1 MAPNMQAQEAITT
14 IMAMPHMRSDTF
26 LRFLASITV
35 MTIITGTARKQSM
48 PIKNNIIY
56 IFYSFPPILI
66 AALFI
71 LSHFAHSVSRRS
83 SRPRASL
90 GFDSLFRISERYFAL
105 LKIN

>member
-1 MAPNMQAQEAITT
+1 MQAQEAITT

-56 IFYSFPPILI
+56 IFYSFPPILT
-66 AALFI
+66 AALFNRAR
-71 LSHFAHSVSRRS
+71 FAHSVSRRS
-83 SRPRASL
+83 SRPQASL
-90 GFDSLFRISERYFAL
+90 GSDSLLRVAERCFA
-105 LKIN
+105 